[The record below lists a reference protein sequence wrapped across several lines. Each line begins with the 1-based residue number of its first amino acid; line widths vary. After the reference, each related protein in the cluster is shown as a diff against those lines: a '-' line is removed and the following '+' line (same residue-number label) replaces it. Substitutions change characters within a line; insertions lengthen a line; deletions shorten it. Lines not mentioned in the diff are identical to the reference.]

1 MTIFMAIYAVG
12 VLLAVGALVAASIS
26 DFRTMTIPNLL
37 PILVAGGFVVAYAGA
52 AGVAYSGGPELFSS
66 LAVHAIAF
74 ALVFAV
80 TFLMFALGVW
90 GAGDSKLAAAIGLWL
105 GLAGV
110 VPFLLVMSV
119 AGLGLVA
126 VFPILRRMD
135 RIPAWLGPDSWWA
148 RLVRGEKTV
157 PYGIAIAV
165 GALWAFYRLGYF
177 TALT

>member
-37 PILVAGGFVVAYAGA
+37 PILVAVGFVVAYAGA
-52 AGVAYSGGPELFSS
+52 VGVVHSGGPELFSS

-126 VFPILRRMD
+126 VFPILRRMG
-135 RIPAWLGPDSWWA
+135 RIPAWLGPDSWWG
-148 RLVRGEKTV
+148 RLARGEKTV
-157 PYGIAIAV
+157 PYGIAISI

-177 TALT
+177 TTLT